1 VNLWAKFSKL
11 LGGGPVQIVEV
22 TAVYSAFGDVQ
33 FDGIVLPGTTVIR
46 VRAPGR
52 SLKVGQRWI
61 VQDGAVIEEGP
72 GGPVL
77 TAEV

>member
-1 VNLWAKFSKL
+1 MNLWAKFSKL

-46 VRAPGR
+46 VRAPAVAEGR
-52 SLKVGQRWI
+52 AAVDRTGRRGHRGRAWRA
-61 VQDGAVIEEGP
+61 GADR
-72 GGPVL
+72 
-77 TAEV
+77 